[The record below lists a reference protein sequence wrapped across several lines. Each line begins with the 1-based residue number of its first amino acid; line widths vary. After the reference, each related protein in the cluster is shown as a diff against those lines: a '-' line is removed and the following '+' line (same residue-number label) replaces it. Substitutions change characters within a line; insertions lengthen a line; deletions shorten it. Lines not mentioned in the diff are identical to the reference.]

1 MQPYTRKAQV
11 DNDLF
16 SNLGEYASDM
26 FVRTSALHAKAA
38 EVMQIKF
45 FTCATILILLISK

>member
-38 EVMQIKF
+38 ESMQIKL
-45 FTCATILILLISK
+45 FTRATILILLISK